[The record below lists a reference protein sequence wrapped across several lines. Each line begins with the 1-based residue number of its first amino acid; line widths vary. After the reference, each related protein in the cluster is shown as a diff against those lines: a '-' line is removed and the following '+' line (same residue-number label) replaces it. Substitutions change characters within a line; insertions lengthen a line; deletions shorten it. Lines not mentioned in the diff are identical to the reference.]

1 MTARWTQEDIDRL
14 NAQRSKL
21 PAHVPVKSKY
31 RNVRIVVDGDTF
43 DSKREAQYWVELN
56 LREKAGE
63 ITGLARQVHYDLK
76 CPIDNIL
83 SKELDA
89 VVSQYI
95 ADFQFFDRSGKFH
108 VQDVKGGQA
117 TKTSIYKLKKKW
129 LELQSG
135 IVIEEV

>member
-1 MTARWTQEDIDRL
+1 MSAKWTQEDIDRL

-21 PAHVPVKSKY
+21 PAHIPVKSKY

-43 DSKREAQYWVELN
+43 DSKREAQYWMELK

-76 CPIDNIL
+76 CPIQNIS
-83 SKELDA
+83 SKELEA

-95 ADFQFFDRSGKFH
+95 ADFQF
-108 VQDVKGGQA
+108 
-117 TKTSIYKLKKKW
+117 
-129 LELQSG
+129 
-135 IVIEEV
+135 